1 MGYHTIGFSLVSLYL
16 GGSGDYKNKS
26 NEVLIKIE
34 KFGFKLILKDT
45 ISNTIRWMLLH
56 LAENQEVQEK
66 CYSELAQVMNLHGE
80 LKQEGKWMIYSS

>member
-1 MGYHTIGFSLVSLYL
+1 MSLYL
-16 GGSGDYKNKS
+16 GGSGDYKKS
-26 NEVLIKIE
+26 NDILFTIL
-34 KFGFKLILKDT
+34 KFGFKLFLKDT